1 MDCLRHAD
9 PKVRRRAAEA
19 LGRMKVAE
27 AIEPLLESAPSMQSR
42 ALEHAVV
49 QALVQLDA
57 DSETLV
63 DVVTSSDK
71 PQAKRIALLALSQLN
86 DSEQVAA
93 LVGESLFAEA
103 STVRDAALWISGF
116 HPEWGETLAAVMR
129 QKAKCHELIP
139 GSRRAVLTGTAGA
152 MQTTGYSPIHSSVA
166 RRMAGRRS
174 GTFSSVDGLDSRY
187 HGPGKTS
194 KNAACLGGCG
204 IAVSC
209 ALRAPGVETIHDSG
223 LDDRLEA

>member
-1 MDCLRHAD
+1 MFPPSSGSRLFGLCAACIPLRPFRPPKRPEELRSKFAGTASHAIGIHHDARASEEAIIEQWHAD

-19 LGRMKVAE
+19 LAGMKVAE

-42 ALEHAVV
+42 VLEHVVV

-93 LVGESLFAEA
+93 LVGESL
-103 STVRDAALWISGF
+103 SQKHPLRDALWIWF
-116 HPEWGETLAAVMR
+116 HPEWGETLR
-129 QKAKCHELIP
+129 Q
-139 GSRRAVLTGTAGA
+139 
-152 MQTTGYSPIHSSVA
+152 
-166 RRMAGRRS
+166 
-174 GTFSSVDGLDSRY
+174 
-187 HGPGKTS
+187 
-194 KNAACLGGCG
+194 
-204 IAVSC
+204 SC
-209 ALRAPGVETIHDSG
+209 AKSEVP
-223 LDDRLEA
+223 